1 MTVLPMDNRS
11 LMTRTWVEIDRG
23 ALLANHERVKEL
35 LPPDCGIMAVVKA
48 DAYGHGAV
56 EIAGLLADRVE
67 CFGVASAY
75 EALELRKNGIENDIL
90 ILGGT
95 SKELFSELVSNG
107 IMPSIFDIGA
117 AEALSEAAGSGNASC
132 FIAVDTGMSRIGF
145 PDDTNGFECV
155 RKIASIGNVTIKG
168 IFSHFARADETDK
181 TSAEA
186 QLTRFKRFT
195 SRLDAA
201 GIKTGMKCLSNS
213 AGIMELDATFDMVR
227 EGIILYGIYPSDE
240 VNRTR
245 IPLIP
250 VLSLKTRVELVKT
263 VPPGTGIS
271 YGHISVTERTTKI
284 ATLCVGYA
292 DGVPRL
298 LSNRGSVLICGKRA
312 PIIGRVCMDQMM
324 VDVTDIPGVAEGD
337 VATVIGRDGD
347 AYISADEVAAEAE
360 TIPYEILCSLSRPRL
375 PRVYIN

>member
-1 MTVLPMDNRS
+1 MDNRL

-23 ALLANHERVKEL
+23 ALLQNHGRVREM
-35 LPPDCGIMAVVKA
+35 LPPGCGIMAVVKA

-56 EIAGLLADRVE
+56 EVAGLLSDRVE

-75 EALELRKNGIENDIL
+75 EAFELRKNGIENDIL

-95 SKELFSELVSNG
+95 SKELFPELVACG
-107 IMPSIFDIGA
+107 IMPSVFDEGA
-117 AEALSEAAGSGNASC
+117 AEALSAAAGDGAAPC

-145 PDDTNGFECV
+145 PDDTNGFESIRRIV
-155 RKIASIGNVTIKG
+155 SLGNIAIKG
-168 IFSHFARADETDK
+168 IFSHFARADEADK
-181 TSAEA
+181 TSAQA
-186 QLTRFKRFT
+186 QLTRFRRFT

-201 GIKTGMKCLSNS
+201 GISVGLKCLSNS
-213 AGIMELDATFDMVR
+213 AGIMELDAAFDMVR

-240 VNRTR
+240 VDRTK
-245 IPLIP
+245 IPLRP

-263 VPPGTGIS
+263 VPPGTGVS

-284 ATLCVGYA
+284 ATLCAGYA

-298 LSNRGSVLICGKRA
+298 LSNCGSVLIRGKRA

-324 VDVTDIPGVAEGD
+324 VDVTDIPGVSEND
-337 VATVIGRDGD
+337 TATIIGRDGD
-347 AYISADEVAAEAE
+347 AYISVDEVAAEAE
-360 TIPYEILCSLSRPRL
+360 TIPYEVLCSLSRPRL
-375 PRVYIN
+375 PRVYIG

>member
-1 MTVLPMDNRS
+1 MDNR
-11 LMTRTWVEIDRG
+11 LLKARTWVEIDRG
-23 ALLANHERVKEL
+23 ALLRNHDRVREM
-35 LPPDCGIMAVVKA
+35 LPPGCGIMAVVKA

-56 EIAGLLADRVE
+56 EVAGLLADRVE

-75 EALELRKNGIENDIL
+75 EAFELRRNGIENDIL

-95 SKELFSELVSNG
+95 SKELFPELVSHG
-107 IMPSIFDIGA
+107 IMPSVFDVGA
-117 AEALSEAAGSGNASC
+117 AEALSAAAGDGTASC

-145 PDDTNGFECV
+145 PDDTNGFESIK
-155 RKIASIGNVTIKG
+155 KIASIGNVAIKG
-168 IFSHFARADETDK
+168 IFSHFARADEADK

-186 QLTRFKRFT
+186 QLTRFRRFT
-195 SRLDAA
+195 ARLDAA
-201 GIKTGMKCLSNS
+201 GINTGLKCLSNS
-213 AGIMELDATFDMVR
+213 AGIMELDAAFDMVR

-240 VNRTR
+240 VDRAR
-245 IPLIP
+245 LSLRP

-284 ATLCVGYA
+284 ATLCAGYA

-298 LSNRGSVLICGKRA
+298 LSNCGSVLIRGKRA
-312 PIIGRVCMDQMM
+312 PITGRVCMDQMM
-324 VDVTDIPGVAEGD
+324 VDVTDIPGVSEGD
-337 VATVIGRDGD
+337 VATIIGNDGD
-347 AYISADEVAAEAE
+347 AYISAEEVASEAE

-375 PRVYIN
+375 PRVYID